1 MKILVLGASGVAGRS
16 VVPHLLASGHDV
28 AAQARTA
35 VRLRPLADA
44 GATPVPA
51 DASDPQVLRQ
61 LLRGRDAVYDLRVSI
76 PPTAR
81 AAIPG
86 SWRQYAWLRGTG
98 CGLVVDAALEV
109 GVPRVIRDTVTMVY
123 ASGGDSWLDENHP
136 ARAHGSLAANLAAE
150 RHLARLTSG
159 GGQGVAIRFGG
170 FYGPGDNFSRNVIA
184 AARNGRALFTG
195 AADGWTSATHTT
207 DVGTALAA
215 ALTLPAG
222 IYNAVDDEPLTRRDL
237 LDIIAHAAG
246 RPLHTFPRWSAW
258 FASSPVR
265 SLSRSHRVSNARL
278 RSLGWAPAVP
288 SRRQGWPDTFA
299 ATPPAPHGS
308 TDQGT
313 RGLHVGQ
320 APDASTFAE
329 N

>member
-170 FYGPGDNFSRNVIA
+170 FYGPGDNFSRIVIA

-308 TDQGT
+308 TDHDT